1 MPEALT
7 ARPAAAFGVARSFS
21 GRRWRLDEDDE
32 TLARRLRQDLGLSPV
47 LARLLTLRGIPAD
60 EALDYLNPTL
70 KKFLPDPLVLAEMD
84 QAVARVTR
92 ALASG
97 ERIAVFGDY
106 DVDGSASTAL
116 MANFLGA
123 LGSPPRIYIPDR
135 MREGYGPS
143 AAAMETLKG
152 EGISLVVTVDCGA
165 SGGDAFETARR
176 LGLDVV
182 VLDHHRVETRP
193 DALAHVNPNQP
204 TDQSGLTY
212 LCAAG
217 VAFLFLVGL
226 NRALRDSG
234 FYAERNLV
242 EPDLREYLDLVGLA
256 TVCDVVPLV
265 GVNRAF
271 VRQGLGQLSKLSR
284 PGLAALAAVAKAAPP
299 FTAYHLGFVFGPRI
313 NAGGRVGR
321 SSLGADLLTAQEPQA
336 AADFAAQLDL
346 HNRER
351 QGIEKLI
358 LEEAVAFAAAQDNV
372 PFLLVSNDGWHPG
385 VVGIV
390 AGRLKERFS
399 KPSFVAGFEGGMGR
413 GSARS
418 IPGIDIGRMVR
429 AAREQGLIEAGGG
442 HAMAA
447 GFSLVENQLPGFR
460 RFLEAQF
467 TGAEAA
473 YEEAASLVLDA
484 VSSPAAANRPLVA
497 EIALAG
503 PYGAGNP
510 EPVLAFPDLRV
521 AFADVVGGQHVKIR
535 LAGGDGARLDAIAF
549 RAAGSPLGEG
559 LLKARGRTIHVAGRL
574 RTDDWNGQDRV
585 QLHLE
590 DAAANA

>member
-1 MPEALT
+1 VSEALNP
-7 ARPAAAFGVARSFS
+7 RPEAAFGVVRSFS
-21 GRRWRLDEDDE
+21 GRRWRLETGDE
-32 TLARRLRQDLGLSPV
+32 TLARQLQQELALSPV
-47 LARLLTLRGIPAD
+47 LARLLAARGVAVAD
-60 EALDYLNPTL
+60 ALDYLNPTL
-70 KKFLPDPLVLAEMD
+70 KKFLPDPSALVEMD
-84 QAVARVTR
+84 IAVARVKQ
-92 ALASG
+92 ALEAQ

-116 MANFLGA
+116 LGDFLA
-123 LGSPPRIYIPDR
+123 VLGSVPRLYIPDR
-135 MREGYGPS
+135 MTEGYGPS
-143 AAAMETLKG
+143 ASAMRTLRE

-165 SGGDAFETARR
+165 SGGAAFETAREI
-176 LGLDVV
+176 GLDVV

-193 DALAHVNPNQP
+193 DAIAHVNPNQP
-204 TDQSGLTY
+204 ADQSGLTY

-217 VAFLFLVGL
+217 VTFLFMVGL

-234 FYAERNLV
+234 FYGVRGLS
-242 EPDLREYLDLVGLA
+242 EPDLRAHLDLVGLA
-256 TVCDVVPLV
+256 TVCDVVPLN

-284 PGLAALAAVAKAAPP
+284 PGLAALAAIANASPP

-321 SSLGADLLTAQEPQA
+321 SGLGADLLTAGEAQMAQ
-336 AADFAAQLDL
+336 DFALQLDL

-351 QGIEKLI
+351 QAIEKLI
-358 LEEAVAFAAAQDNV
+358 LEEAVAFAALQDNA
-372 PFLLVSNDGWHPG
+372 PFLLVTNDGWHPG

-390 AGRLKERFS
+390 AGRLKERFA

-447 GFSLVENQLPGFR
+447 GFSLMSNQLPAFR
-460 RFLEAQF
+460 QFLEQQF
-467 TGAEAA
+467 AGAEAA

-484 VSSPAAANRPLVA
+484 VSSPAAAGRGLVS

-510 EPVLAFPDLRV
+510 EPLLVFPDV
-521 AFADVVGGQHVKIR
+521 QVVFADVVGGAHVKAR
-535 LAGGDGARLDAIAF
+535 LAGGDGTRLDAIAF
-549 RAAGSPLGEG
+549 RAAGTPLGEG
-559 LLKARGRTIHVAGRL
+559 LLKARGRQIHAAGKL
-574 RTDDWNGQDRV
+574 RMDSWNGQERV
-585 QLHLE
+585 QLQIE
-590 DAAANA
+590 DGAASI

>member
-1 MPEALT
+1 MQILRKE
-7 ARPAAAFGVARSFS
+7 GV
-21 GRRWRLDEDDE
+21 
-32 TLARRLRQDLGLSPV
+32 
-47 LARLLTLRGIPAD
+47 
-60 EALDYLNPTL
+60 
-70 KKFLPDPLVLAEMD
+70 
-84 QAVARVTR
+84 
-92 ALASG
+92 
-97 ERIAVFGDY
+97 
-106 DVDGSASTAL
+106 
-116 MANFLGA
+116 
-123 LGSPPRIYIPDR
+123 
-135 MREGYGPS
+135 
-143 AAAMETLKG
+143 
-152 EGISLVVTVDCGA
+152 SLVVTVDCGA
-165 SGGDAFETARR
+165 SGGAAFEAARDI
-176 LGLDVV
+176 GLDVV
-182 VLDHHRVETRP
+182 VLDHHRVEARP
-193 DALAHVNPNQP
+193 DAIAHVNPNQP
-204 TDQSGLTY
+204 ADQSGLTY

-217 VAFLFLVGL
+217 VTFLFMVGL

-234 FYAERNLV
+234 FYGAREII
-242 EPDLREYLDLVGLA
+242 EPDLRAHLDLVGLA
-256 TVCDVVPLV
+256 TVCDVVPLN

-284 PGLAALAAVAKAAPP
+284 PGLSALAAIANASPP

-321 SSLGADLLTAQEPQA
+321 SGLGADLLTAGEGQA
-336 AADFAAQLDL
+336 AQDFALQLDL

-358 LEEAVAFAAAQDNV
+358 LEEAVTLAALQDNA
-372 PFLLVSNDGWHPG
+372 PFLLVANDGWHPG

-390 AGRLKERFS
+390 AGRLKERFA

-447 GFSLVENQLPGFR
+447 GFSLMSNQLPAFR
-460 RFLEAQF
+460 QFLEAQF
-467 TGAEAA
+467 AGTEAA

-484 VSSPAAANRPLVA
+484 VSSPAAAGRGLVS

-510 EPVLAFPDLRV
+510 EPLLVFPDV
-521 AFADVVGGQHVKIR
+521 QVVFADVVGGAHVKVR

-549 RAAGSPLGEG
+549 RAAGTPLGEG
-559 LLKARGRTIHVAGRL
+559 LLKARGRPIHAAGKL
-574 RTDDWNGQDRV
+574 RMDAWNGQERV
-585 QLHLE
+585 QLQIE
-590 DAAANA
+590 DGAAST